1 MINQCRTNWT
11 VEYFSHP
18 CSIPEEA
25 IMIFRQ
31 WNDLTEIATTAK
43 PSCYNPSSV
52 FISAMDFRYQCQCR
66 LCCFPNQLT
75 VQRVSLL
82 FGTAEKPIH
91 IHRTPIMFYRDV
103 EFQFRQLQNTTHTH
117 AMQNQKTCMVKMTE
131 TTWNRSARICFC
143 LIKFSLEPVV
153 RCFSSWQSIPST
165 LFVSICFILHD
176 FIQMAIKQKWAQKQP
191 FRHWHERIQ
200 FASYLPTFCGS

>member
-1 MINQCRTNWT
+1 MSMSIMLLSESIDRSTCFFVVWNSWKTDSQTPNTNHVLSRCWIS
-11 VEYFSHP
+11 V
-18 CSIPEEA
+18 
-25 IMIFRQ
+25 
-31 WNDLTEIATTAK
+31 
-43 PSCYNPSSV
+43 SSV
-52 FISAMDFRYQCQCR
+52 AKQ
-66 LCCFPNQLT
+66 
-75 VQRVSLL
+75 
-82 FGTAEKPIH
+82 
-91 IHRTPIMFYRDV
+91 
-103 EFQFRQLQNTTHTH
+103 THTY

-153 RCFSSWQSIPST
+153 RSFSSWQSIPST

-200 FASYLPTFCGS
+200 SASYLPTFVVPKTINIIPFCLLHFSVVHEFCSLVFTFLIAFVDRVLFLHYFPLHDAFSSWKRPSFV